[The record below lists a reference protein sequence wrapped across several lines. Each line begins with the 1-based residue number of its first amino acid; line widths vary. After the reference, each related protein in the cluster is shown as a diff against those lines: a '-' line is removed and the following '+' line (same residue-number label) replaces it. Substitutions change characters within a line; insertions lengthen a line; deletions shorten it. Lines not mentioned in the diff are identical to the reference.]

1 MAEMSSGARTFRRT
15 AGALL
20 CLAAAAGATWTA
32 APASAQPDS
41 EFTTDERGFVDTAAH
56 CQGAAVAVAYG
67 RTAESLVAICA
78 GPGGQLQFRGVRLED
93 DAALMLAAEPTTTG
107 GYVAF
112 NDGVTYTVTPAA
124 LTVASGADTVIRQPM
139 IDYRGAGESG

>member
-1 MAEMSSGARTFRRT
+1 MAEMSSPAGTSRVAL
-15 AGALL
+15 GALL
-20 CLAAAAGATWTA
+20 CLAVAAGTWAAAT
-32 APASAQPDS
+32 ASAQPQT
-41 EFTTDERGFVDTAAH
+41 EFATDERGFVDTGAH
-56 CQGAAVAVAYG
+56 CQGAAVAAAYG

-93 DAALMLAAEPTTTG
+93 DAALMLPAEPTTTG

-139 IDYRGAGESG
+139 VYYRGAGESG